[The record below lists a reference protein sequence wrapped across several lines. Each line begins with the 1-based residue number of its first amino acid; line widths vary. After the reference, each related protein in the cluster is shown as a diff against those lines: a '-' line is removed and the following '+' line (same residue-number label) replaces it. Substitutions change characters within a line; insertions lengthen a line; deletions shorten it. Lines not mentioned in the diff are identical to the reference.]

1 MIGDRYCRCLWLR
14 NYSTELSDK
23 YINDLTKI
31 EHNLIISFHMK
42 SVARGE
48 ELPLIKT
55 NIAGMEMQK
64 MEEQKALR
72 DGYDPEMIP
81 MELKYSLQS
90 AYDLLHDVQSMDQRL
105 FICQFFIML
114 NCESEKE
121 LEDVT
126 KQVLTKA
133 KNIQQK

>member
-1 MIGDRYCRCLWLR
+1 
-14 NYSTELSDK
+14 
-23 YINDLTKI
+23 
-31 EHNLIISFHMK
+31 
-42 SVARGE
+42 
-48 ELPLIKT
+48 
-55 NIAGMEMQK
+55 
-64 MEEQKALR
+64 
-72 DGYDPEMIP
+72 